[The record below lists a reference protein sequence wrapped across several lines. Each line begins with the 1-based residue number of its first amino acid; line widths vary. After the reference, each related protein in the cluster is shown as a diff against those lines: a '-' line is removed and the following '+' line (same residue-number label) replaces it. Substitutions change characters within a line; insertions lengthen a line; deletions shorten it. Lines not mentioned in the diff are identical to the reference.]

1 MEKIKFLILLIVVL
15 VISSCSSRFR
25 KYESNW
31 IVTKF
36 EVDGKD
42 KFHHDYIKIYNF
54 EICVYLSSATPITL
68 RDESG
73 IRRRPTSCDIK
84 FYRKGGKDYI
94 VIFDHYFFA
103 GTYEISC
110 LDKKCCT
117 IEMKNER
124 IYLEM
129 DYNGE
134 LPIYPQIKKP
144 RKCP

>member
-42 KFHHDYIKIYNF
+42 MFHHDYIFAYNF
-54 EICVYLSSATPITL
+54 EINVYLSSVRPIIL
-68 RDESG
+68 RNELSE
-73 IRRRPTSCDIK
+73 RRKVSSCDIK

-94 VIFDHYFFA
+94 TIFDHYFFA
-103 GTYEISC
+103 GTYEIGC
-110 LDKKCCT
+110 LDQKCCA

-134 LPIYPQIKKP
+134 LPIYPRIPKS